1 MVIKIQK
8 QLKERHNTSKC
19 LDYFNLQVHTMQ
31 IQIQILRENANSP
44 QIIVIIE

>member
-8 QLKERHNTSKC
+8 QLKERHITSKC

-31 IQIQILRENANSP
+31 IQILPENANSP
-44 QIIVIIE
+44 QIIVIIG